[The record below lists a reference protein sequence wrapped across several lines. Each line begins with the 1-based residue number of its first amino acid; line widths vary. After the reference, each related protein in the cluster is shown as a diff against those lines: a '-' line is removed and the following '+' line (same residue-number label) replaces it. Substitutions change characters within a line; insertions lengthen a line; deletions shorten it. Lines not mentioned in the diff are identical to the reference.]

1 MSPQFGVKWAAKCF
15 LCHNPVDVRVEVS
28 CDDMMEVV
36 SDMTTFNHHHP
47 IDLTHNEMFWKIRG
61 QKAYRCCRCC
71 GERPWPIP
79 NLMKREVGAVK
90 PRHPIRSESMSGND
104 IYTWFKSFNL
114 YMKMEPEGKFKA
126 PTVDELRAERT
137 GLILRLL

>member
-1 MSPQFGVKWAAKCF
+1 MHPQFGIRWNGRCF

-28 CDDMMEVV
+28 YDDMVEVV

-47 IDLTHNEMFWKIRG
+47 ISLTRNETFWKFRG
-61 QKAYRCCRCC
+61 VRAYRCCRWC

-79 NLMKREVGAVK
+79 NLMKREVGA
-90 PRHPIRSESMSGND
+90 RHPIRSESMSSDD
-104 IYTWFKSFNL
+104 IYVWFKSFNL
-114 YMKMEPEGKFKA
+114 YMNMDPEGKFKP